1 MAKVIVLGEDDDDE
15 TSGDTQSNGRT
26 QYHKTCKCTKGAG
39 KCGQGFYTYN
49 SRDRICSACII
60 DIHNH

>member
-15 TSGDTQSNGRT
+15 TSGNTRENGQT
-26 QYHKTCKCTKGAG
+26 TYHKKCKCKKGIG
-39 KCGQGFYTYN
+39 QCGN
-49 SRDRICSACII
+49 SFTTSKASDRICSTCII